1 MTKTA
6 LALAANLLA
15 APALAAPPPAP
26 RPDPSAEAR
35 IPFAH
40 FGGVRNF
47 EADGT
52 DAVYLQDRGRRWY
65 HAELAG
71 PCRELPWAFG
81 IWIDTRGSA
90 TFDRF
95 SSLIVG
101 HDRCQLLSLTRSAGP
116 PPRKHK
122 GHRPN

>member
-1 MTKTA
+1 MKKALLALVAAA
-6 LALAANLLA
+6 LAT
-15 APALAAPPPAP
+15 PALAAPPP
-26 RPDPSAEAR
+26 RPDPSAEVR

-71 PCRELPWAFG
+71 PCQELPWAFG
-81 IWIDTRGSA
+81 IGIDTRGSN

-101 HDRCQLLSLTRSAGP
+101 RDRCQLLSLTRSAGP
-116 PPRKHK
+116 PPKRHH
-122 GHRPN
+122 GGRG